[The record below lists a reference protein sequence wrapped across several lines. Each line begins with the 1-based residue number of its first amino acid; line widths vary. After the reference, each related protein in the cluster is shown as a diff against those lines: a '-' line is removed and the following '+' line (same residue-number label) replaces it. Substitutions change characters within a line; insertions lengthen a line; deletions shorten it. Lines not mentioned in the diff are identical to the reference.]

1 MAANNSPITLVTATP
16 GGGKTAL
23 VVQMMKEA
31 SEKKR
36 PVFQMG
42 IPELKLPY
50 IPTPPVTEWTELR
63 EDPEN
68 PGHKLPYFCF
78 PENALIVLD
87 EAQRVYRPRPA
98 ASKLPD
104 HVAAFET
111 VRHTGVT
118 FIMITQDPAF
128 LDSHIRKLVGQH
140 IHLIDFGLL
149 GRRYYEWPYAADPT
163 TFKGA
168 PIKKKYVLPK
178 EVFSLYKSSSL
189 HIKRQYT
196 IPPAMMLLGGVV
208 AAGAFLAWY
217 LYGAMN
223 KKLEPATVASQ
234 QTSSGVFPVA
244 PGSQKPEVVDVDKM
258 LVEFDPRI
266 SGRPETAPAYDG
278 LRFVKQM
285 PQVAG
290 CIQTKKSC
298 TCYTQQATKA
308 LLDGMQCRKWLANR
322 PFDAYAEVVQSGE
335 QKKGSGDAKEKPVS
349 DVASAASSPVGSSSR
364 TDGPSVAILGNDSTN
379 PKYNVAMRGQ

>member
-31 SEKKR
+31 AEKKR
-36 PVFQMG
+36 PIFQMG
-42 IPELKLPY
+42 IPELKIPY
-50 IPTPPVTEWTELR
+50 IPTPPISEWTELR
-63 EDPEN
+63 DDPEN

-78 PENALIVLD
+78 PENSLIVLD

-118 FIMITQDPAF
+118 FIMITQDPGF

-140 IHLIDFGLL
+140 IHLIDFGVL

-163 TFKGA
+163 TFKSA
-168 PIKKKYVLPK
+168 PIKKKYTLPK
-178 EVFSLYKSSSL
+178 EVFPLYKSSSL

-196 IPPAMMLLGGVV
+196 VPPVLMLLGLML
-208 AAGAFLAWY
+208 FLLCVGAWY
-217 LYGAMN
+217 LYGSVN
-223 KKLEPATVASQ
+223 KKIQPSTPASQ
-234 QTSSGVFPVA
+234 QISTGTVSAVP
-244 PGSQKPEVVDVDKM
+244 PGQKPEVEVDKL

-266 SGRPETAPAYDG
+266 TGRPETAPAYDA
-278 LRFVKQM
+278 LRVVKQM
-285 PQVAG
+285 PQVVG
-290 CIQTKKSC
+290 CMQTKTLC

-308 LLDGMQCRKWLANR
+308 LLDNMQCRKWLANR
-322 PFDAYAEVVQSGE
+322 PFDAYAEVVKE
-335 QKKGSGDAKEKPVS
+335 ETKGAGDAKEKPPS
-349 DVASAASSPVGSSSR
+349 KTDLATGPAASDGSSVGSNL
-364 TDGPSVAILGNDSTN
+364 PSVAILGNDSTN